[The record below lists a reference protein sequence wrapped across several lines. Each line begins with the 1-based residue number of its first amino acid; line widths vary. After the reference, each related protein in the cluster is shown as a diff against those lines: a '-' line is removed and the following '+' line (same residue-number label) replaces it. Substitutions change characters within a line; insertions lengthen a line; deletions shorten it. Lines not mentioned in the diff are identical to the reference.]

1 MSKKKFM
8 KFVPYNLVNLIENNM
23 TDDEIDEIEN
33 FFKRL
38 ILKKSVYCGHCDKL
52 IKCSGPCEL
61 YLIRGSCN
69 CGYLC
74 YSCYSCYKVIIGIY
88 HVLLKSDYFLI

>member
-1 MSKKKFM
+1 MSKKRKMGKNKFM
-8 KFVPYNLVNLIENNM
+8 KFVPSSLIYLIENNM
-23 TDDEIDEIEN
+23 TEDEQKEIEN

-52 IKCSGPCEL
+52 IKCSGPCKLEM
-61 YLIRGSCN
+61 IRGSCD

-74 YSCYSCYKVIIGIY
+74 YHCYKGDNWDSPCP
-88 HVLLKSDYFLI
+88 KK

>member
-1 MSKKKFM
+1 MGGKKKLSKKKFM

-23 TDDEIDEIEN
+23 TDEEQLKMEN

-38 ILKKSVYCGHCDKL
+38 ILKKSVYCGHCNKL
-52 IKCSGPCEL
+52 IKCSGPCGLEM
-61 YLIRGSCN
+61 IRGSCN

-74 YSCYSCYKVIIGIY
+74 YGCYKGDNWDAPCPKY
-88 HVLLKSDYFLI
+88 KN